1 MAIFRLTFP
10 FLAVGLLLTLVGCGA
25 SKPTDPND
33 PAFIVA
39 EGKGASVTREEL
51 NRQLDQVFH
60 AEGLRRDMYPP
71 ERLKPFEANFAKRLL
86 RAKLVLNEQEGIDLS
101 GLDEELAQNMQDIR
115 SNFVNELM
123 FEQHLARAGWS
134 NVDEFQDSLKRDLIM
149 NRVLNAKVGDV
160 SDPTEEQIISAYEDI
175 LPSLP
180 EREGQVRASHILV
193 RVYPDDDDKVKKE
206 KRKKINTAR
215 QRIQSGE
222 DFGTV
227 AKEFSDDAYSA
238 PKGGDLMY
246 FPKGQWD
253 ESFDKVAFNTKV
265 GKVSKVFET
274 PHGFHIV
281 KVTDKREPG
290 TMTLAEL
297 RPQLVEYLRELE
309 KAKRKMDYVDELV
322 DAADVEYFI
331 DVSPVLNGPPASD
344 PTAVGG
350 SVGEGGQPVAPKT
363 SLLPNM
369 GPGPV
374 KITPEMEAEIKKEEA
389 AKEKAEADKS

>member
-1 MAIFRLTFP
+1 MALIRLTFP
-10 FLAVGLLLTLVGCGA
+10 LLAAALLLTLAGCGA
-25 SKPTDPND
+25 NKPTDPND

-39 EGKGASVTREEL
+39 EGKDVSVTREEL

-71 ERLKPFEANFAKRLL
+71 ERLKPFEANFTKRLI
-86 RAKLVLNEQEGIDLS
+86 RAKLVLNEEEGTDLA
-101 GLDEELAQNMQDIR
+101 GLEDELAQQMQTIR

-123 FEQHLARAGWS
+123 FEQHLARAGWT
-134 NVDEFQDSLKRDLIM
+134 NVEEFQDSLKRDLIM
-149 NRVLNAKVGDV
+149 NRILESKVGDV
-160 SDPTEEQIISAYEDI
+160 PDPTEEQIISAYEDI

-180 EREGQVRASHILV
+180 ERDGQVRASHILV
-193 RVYPDDDDKVKKE
+193 RVYSDDDKKTKQE

-215 QRIQSGE
+215 QKIQSGE

-246 FPKGQWD
+246 FPKGQWHED
-253 ESFDKVAFNTKV
+253 FDKVAFNTKV

-274 PHGFHIV
+274 PHGYHIL

-297 RPQLVEYLRELE
+297 RPQLVQYLRDLE
-309 KAKRKMDYVDELV
+309 KAKRKMDYVDGLV
-322 DAADVEYFI
+322 DVAEVDYFI
-331 DVSPVLNGPPASD
+331 DVSPALNGPPPSTPA
-344 PTAVGG
+344 AVGG
-350 SVGEGGQPVAPKT
+350 GVGTETPSVEPNSK
-363 SLLPNM
+363 LLPNL

-374 KITPEMEAEIKKEEA
+374 QITPEMEAEIKKQEEA
-389 AKEKAEADKS
+389 KQKAEEK

>member
-1 MAIFRLTFP
+1 MAFIRLTFSL
-10 FLAVGLLLTLVGCGA
+10 LAAGLLLTLAGCGA

-33 PAFIVA
+33 PAFVVVEA
-39 EGKGASVTREEL
+39 EGATVTREEL

-71 ERLKPFEANFAKRLL
+71 ERLKPFEANFAKRLI
-86 RAKLVLNEQEGIDLS
+86 RAKLVLNEQGDLDLS
-101 GLDEELAQNMQDIR
+101 GLDEELAQSMQTIR

-123 FEQHLARAGWS
+123 FEQHLARAGWE
-134 NVDEFQDSLKRDLIM
+134 NVEEFQDSLKRDLIM
-149 NRVLNAKVGDV
+149 NRILNAKVGEV
-160 SDPTEEQIISAYEDI
+160 PDPTEEQIISAYEDI

-193 RVYPDDDDKVKKE
+193 RVYPDDDKKTKKE
-206 KRKKINTAR
+206 KRQKINTAR
-215 QRIQSGE
+215 QKVQSGE

-227 AKEFSDDAYSA
+227 AKEMSDDAYSA

-253 ESFDKVAFNTKV
+253 ENFDKVAFNTKV
-265 GKVSKVFET
+265 GTVSKVFET

-297 RPQLVEYLRELE
+297 RPQLVDYLRELE
-309 KAKRKMDYVDELV
+309 KAKRKMDYVDDLV
-322 DAADVEYFI
+322 DAAEVEYFI
-331 DVSPVLNGPPASD
+331 DVSPELNGPPASD
-344 PTAVGG
+344 PTGAGG
-350 SVGEGGQPVAPKT
+350 SVAPT
-363 SLLPNM
+363 EPNTNLLPNM

-374 KITPEMEAEIKKEEA
+374 QLTPEMEAEIKKEEA
-389 AKEKAEADKS
+389 EKK